1 MKVAIIPSWYNSP
14 RAPSRGSF
22 IRVQAEGLSAR
33 GHEVSLVVLDRD
45 SDGKLFDIER
55 TLENGLHCTRISVP
69 APMHRLFGFYMPKV
83 LSKIV
88 RTEILKIKPE
98 VVHAHAA
105 RPAGVVAQYALT
117 NLDIPYILTEH
128 SGPLKAFWWTAH
140 GKRQIA
146 RSYQK
151 SKRLFAVSE
160 FLKKEMLQQFGNAAA
175 TAKVLHNGINTALFS
190 CKGEPPD
197 EGKFL
202 FIGGLE
208 PKKGLEILLTA
219 FARLSSEVKWSLTVV
234 GQGPLLDRLRKI
246 ASHLKI
252 SDRIFWVGPVEHE
265 YMANIY
271 AEHDFI
277 VVPSIHETFS
287 LVCAEALACGRPVIA
302 TRCGGPEEVI
312 PQGGGILV
320 PVGDVT
326 ALSCALLDALS
337 GEIEFDAQKNIDY
350 VVSTF
355 SLDRLINELE
365 NVYANLIESG
375 D

>member
-33 GHEVSLVVLDRD
+33 GHEISMVVLDRD
-45 SDGKLFDIER
+45 SDCKLFDIER

-98 VVHAHAA
+98 LVHAHAA

-175 TAKVLHNGINTALFS
+175 TAKVLHNGIDTALFS
-190 CKGEPPD
+190 
-197 EGKFL
+197 
-202 FIGGLE
+202 
-208 PKKGLEILLTA
+208 
-219 FARLSSEVKWSLTVV
+219 SSHQLVL
-234 GQGPLLDRLRKI
+234 PLLQLF
-246 ASHLKI
+246 AAMLTLK
-252 SDRIFWVGPVEHE
+252 G
-265 YMANIY
+265 
-271 AEHDFI
+271 
-277 VVPSIHETFS
+277 
-287 LVCAEALACGRPVIA
+287 C
-302 TRCGGPEEVI
+302 
-312 PQGGGILV
+312 
-320 PVGDVT
+320 
-326 ALSCALLDALS
+326 
-337 GEIEFDAQKNIDY
+337 
-350 VVSTF
+350 
-355 SLDRLINELE
+355 
-365 NVYANLIESG
+365 
-375 D
+375 